1 MISGI
6 YKILNKVNN
15 KFYVGSSI
23 NIKNRWIK
31 HRSLLR
37 TNKHGNEHLQHAWN
51 LYGEHAFEFIIIIE
65 VDEVFLL
72 KFIEEDIIQET
83 KCFDKE
89 YGYNKTKYTECPNRG
104 RKMSE
109 EQKKYLSILNTG
121 RKMSEEAKKR
131 ISESLKGRVFADETL
146 KKMSDA
152 KKGKI
157 IPHKE
162 KLDISK
168 RTKQFREKLSNFA
181 KTRKGIKNGN
191 SKLNLEKIDLIKK
204 DLEESILK
212 IQQIAEK
219 YNVSRST
226 IKRIKY
232 GKTYIN

>member
-23 NIKNRWIK
+23 NIKNRWVK
-31 HRSLLR
+31 HKALLR
-37 TNKHGNEHLQHAWN
+37 KNKHENEHLQHAWN
-51 LYGEHAFEFIIIIE
+51 LYGEDAFEFIVMIE
-65 VDEVFLL
+65 VEEIFLL
-72 KFIEEDIIQET
+72 KSIEENIIQET
-83 KCFDKE
+83 KSFDRQF
-89 YGYNKTKYTECPNRG
+89 GYNKTKYTECPNRG
-104 RKMSE
+104 RKMNE
-109 EQKKYLSILNTG
+109 EQKKHLSILNTG
-121 RKMSEEAKKR
+121 RKMDEEVKKK
-131 ISESLKGRVFADETL
+131 ISESLKGRVFTDETL

-162 KLDISK
+162 KLDNSK

-191 SKLNLEKIDLIKK
+191 SKLNLEKIDLIKR
-204 DLEESILK
+204 DLEENILK